1 MPTLATFSTFVIRMY
16 FEDHNPPHVH
26 VVGPEFAA
34 KMAIADS
41 RVIRGALPARVE
53 REAAD
58 WIAANRALLTKKWK
72 EFR

>member
-26 VVGPEFAA
+26 AA

>member
-1 MPTLATFSTFVIRMY
+1 MPALATFSTFVIRMY

-34 KMAIADS
+34 KMTIADA
-41 RVIRGALPARVE
+41 RIIRGALPARAE

-58 WIAANRALLTKKWK
+58 WVAANRALLTEKWK
-72 EFR
+72 EFQ

>member
-26 VVGPEFAA
+26 VVGPDFEA
-34 KMAIADS
+34 KMTISDARILK
-41 RVIRGALPARVE
+41 GALPSHIE

-58 WIAANRALLTKKWK
+58 WIVANRDYLNLKWEEYK
-72 EFR
+72 